1 MKEGA
6 GWSRVCG
13 TRKSTGLQ
21 SQGRLSYPEEGW
33 DSITIRS
40 GPGPS
45 RPTGERKWTGLRC
58 KHCGTENP
66 GQHRFCGMCGRALE
80 ESTPE
85 ATAPK
90 SAEARPEQSHRD
102 EPALP
107 APAYTGG
114 IFNLGAPPD
123 KPGANLDYL
132 LEDDEPRSHK
142 GLVVGILALVL
153 VAGLGY
159 LRWRGELPWLKAGTS
174 GAKNTAQTRDA
185 QPGST
190 GGDQEAPASVAPSD
204 TGQQSNNA
212 APAAVVTAPAATP
225 APAPSSAPAAEPE
238 PGAKTASAPT
248 TTAGG
253 SAAANPAAE
262 SPAADA
268 KPSGSPADAAPAG
281 DQAATPPA
289 AAGDQSAPALA
300 PPATAAAAAATATAP
315 ARPKV
320 KPKPAPPTRPEDSV
334 AMGER
339 YLYGRGVPQDCTRGL
354 RYVKP
359 AADQSIPKAMITMG
373 ALYATGHCLS
383 RDLPTAYR
391 YFALALRKDPENGA
405 LKQNAE
411 MVWGQM
417 TASERQQAIRMTQ

>member
-1 MKEGA
+1 VGEH
-6 GWSRVCG
+6 
-13 TRKSTGLQ
+13 
-21 SQGRLSYPEEGW
+21 
-33 DSITIRS
+33 
-40 GPGPS
+40 
-45 RPTGERKWTGLRC
+45 PTGERKWTGLRC

-80 ESTPE
+80 DSTPE
-85 ATAPK
+85 AAAPR
-90 SAEARPEQSHRD
+90 SAEARPEAQGHRD
-102 EPALP
+102 EPAVP

-159 LRWRGELPWLKAGTS
+159 LRWRGELPWLRAGSS
-174 GAKNTAQTRDA
+174 GAKNTAQTTDA
-185 QPGST
+185 QTGGA
-190 GGDQEAPASVAPSD
+190 GGDQGAPASAPSSD
-204 TGQQSNNA
+204 AGQQSNNA
-212 APAAVVTAPAATP
+212 APAAVVTAPAA
-225 APAPSSAPAAEPE
+225 APATLPSSAPAADPA
-238 PGAKTASAPT
+238 PAARTGSAQT
-248 TTAGG
+248 TTAAS
-253 SAAANPAAE
+253 SAAANAAAETPAAE
-262 SPAADA
+262 SSPV
-268 KPSGSPADAAPAG
+268 GSPADAAPAG
-281 DQAATPPA
+281 EQAAAPPA
-289 AAGDQSAPALA
+289 AAGDQSAPA
-300 PPATAAAAAATATAP
+300 PPATTAAATATPP
-315 ARPKV
+315 AKPKV